1 MISSDLPEGEEKGG
15 GAEKVSGNIMAVN
28 FSNLI

>member
-1 MISSDLPEGEEKGG
+1 MTSSDFPEGEEKGG
-15 GAEKVSGNIMAVN
+15 GTENVSENIMAVN